1 MPRRLAISRLLSPSL
16 AKLLHFRH
24 ELTCCHG
31 PPMRFPILSCLVDS
45 RLHAVPQN
53 ISLELRKHCQHP
65 GQRSAAGGRQ
75 VERFAK

>member
-16 AKLLHFRH
+16 RAASFPARACLLSWAAHAASHPF
-24 ELTCCHG
+24 LLG
-31 PPMRFPILSCLVDS
+31 RF

-65 GQRSAAGGRQ
+65 GVFNDNYS
-75 VERFAK
+75 